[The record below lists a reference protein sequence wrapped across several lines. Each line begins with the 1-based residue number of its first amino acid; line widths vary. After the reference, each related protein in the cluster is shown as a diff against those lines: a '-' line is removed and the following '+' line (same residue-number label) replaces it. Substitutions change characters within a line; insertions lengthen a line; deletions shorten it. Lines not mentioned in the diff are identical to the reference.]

1 MRLENKVI
9 GENLCAQLPE
19 KALGKKGESLK
30 KTWWKEAVVYQ
41 IYTRSFRDTSG
52 DGVGDLN
59 GVTEKLEYL
68 QRLGVDILW
77 LCPMYKSPNV
87 DNGYD
92 VSDYR
97 NIMDEMGTMDD
108 FDNMLEN
115 IHSRGMKLILDLV
128 LNHTSDQHPWFLE
141 SKSSKDNPKRDWYIW
156 RDQPTN
162 WESIFGG
169 PAWTFDPKT
178 NQYYLHLYTKNQV
191 DLNWENPEVRRALY
205 DMIIW
210 WIEKGVDGFRVDAI
224 NHLKKDLSDMPNP
237 EGRNYVPAWEK
248 MTNVEGIQD
257 FLAELRDETFA
268 KYDVVTVG
276 EANSVRAHEIAE
288 WISEEDGKFNMIFSL
303 EAHENWNPD
312 LDADH
317 NVVILKKILDRW
329 QRSAQ
334 GIAWN
339 SLYLENHDRP
349 RTVSTWGD
357 DQKYWRE
364 SATALACMY
373 FFMQGTP
380 FIYQG
385 QEIGM
390 TNVPFDDIKLYRDV
404 ETKNFYRYKRM
415 QDVPH
420 EELMK
425 TIKKISR
432 DNARTPMQ
440 WHSGANA
447 GFTEGEPWINL
458 NPNYKW
464 LNVQAQENDEQSIL
478 SFYKKMIVLRKSR
491 ECLLYGSTQLAET
504 DCPDVYAYI
513 REYENTRILVVSHL
527 DSDGCYWSLKEKGQ
541 LLLANYTNLK
551 EHKLQPYEARVYLL
565 E

>member
-1 MRLENKVI
+1 M
-9 GENLCAQLPE
+9 
-19 KALGKKGESLK
+19 K

-41 IYTRSFRDTSG
+41 IYTRSFKDSGG

-59 GVTEKLEYL
+59 GVTEKLDYL
-68 QRLGVDILW
+68 KKLGIDIIW

-97 NIMDEMGTMDD
+97 DIMDEMGTMED
-108 FDNMLEN
+108 FDRMLEQ

-128 LNHTSDQHPWFLE
+128 LNHTSDQHPWFHE
-141 SKSSKDNPKRDWYIW
+141 SKSSKDNPKRDWYVW
-156 RDQPTN
+156 RDKPTN

-191 DLNWENPEVRRALY
+191 DLNWENPEVRFELY
-205 DMIIW
+205 DMIKW

-224 NHLKKDLSDMPNP
+224 NHLKKDYTDMPNP
-237 EGRNYVPAWEK
+237 EGKNYLPAWEK
-248 MTNVEGIQD
+248 MTNVEGIHE
-257 FLAELRDETFA
+257 FLEEMRDEVFA
-268 KYDVVTVG
+268 KYDIVTVG
-276 EANSVRAHEIAE
+276 EANSIRAYELWE
-288 WISEEDGKFNMIFSL
+288 WISEDEGKFNMIFHL
-303 EAHENWNPD
+303 EAHETWD
-312 LDADH
+312 TDKDADW
-317 NVVILKKILDRW
+317 NVESLKEVLDHW

-349 RTVSTWGD
+349 RTVSTWGND
-357 DQKYWRE
+357 REFWKE
-364 SATALACMY
+364 SATALASMY

-390 TNVPFDDIKLYRDV
+390 TNVPFDDINMYKDV
-404 ETKNFYRYKRM
+404 ETKNFYRYNHM
-415 QDVPH
+415 HGIPH

-425 TIKKISR
+425 SIKKISR

-440 WHSGANA
+440 WNGRDNA
-447 GFTEGEPWINL
+447 GFTEGEPWISL
-458 NPNYKW
+458 NPNYAW
-464 LNVQAQENDEQSIL
+464 LNVEAQEDDEQSIL
-478 SFYKKMIVLRKSR
+478 TFYKKMISLRKSY
-491 ECLLYGSTQLAET
+491 ECLLYGKTELAEV
-504 DCPDVYAYI
+504 DCPDVYAYT
-513 REYENTRILVVSHL
+513 REFEDQRILVVSHL
-527 DSDGCYWSLKEKGQ
+527 DSDGCLWRLRGKGQ
-541 LLLANYTNLK
+541 LLLSNYP
-551 EHKLQPYEARVYLL
+551 KLRNKIMQPFETRVYLL

>member
-1 MRLENKVI
+1 MLSENTIFRRILVRFGLIK
-9 GENLCAQLPE
+9 N
-19 KALGKKGESLK
+19 GKKGESVK

-41 IYTRSFRDTSG
+41 IYTRSFKDNSG

-59 GVTEKLEYL
+59 GVTEKLDYL
-68 QRLGVDILW
+68 QGLGIDILW

-97 NIMDEMGTMDD
+97 EIMAEMGTMQD
-108 FDNMLEN
+108 FDNMLAE

-128 LNHTSDQHPWFLE
+128 LNHTSDQHPWFHE

-156 RDQPTN
+156 RDKPTN

-191 DLNWENPEVRRALY
+191 DLNWENPEVRRELY

-224 NHLKKDLSDMPNP
+224 NHLKKDLTDMPNP
-237 EGRNYVPAWEK
+237 EGKNYVPAWKK

-257 FLAELRDETFA
+257 FLKELRDETFA

-276 EANSVRAHEIAE
+276 EANSIRADELAE
-288 WISEEDGKFNMIFSL
+288 WISEDDGKFNMIFSL
-303 EAHENWNPD
+303 EAHENWNQD
-312 LDADH
+312 LDADQ
-317 NVVILKKILDRW
+317 NVMTIKKILDRW

-357 DQKYWRE
+357 DRNYWRE
-364 SATALACMY
+364 SATALACMF

-390 TNVPFDDIKLYRDV
+390 TNVPFDDIKKYRDV
-404 ETKNFYRYKRM
+404 ETKNFYRYKRI
-415 QDVPH
+415 QGVPH
-420 EELMK
+420 EELIEV
-425 TIKKISR
+425 IKKVSR

-440 WHSGANA
+440 WHDGTNA
-447 GFTEGEPWINL
+447 GFTVGKPWIDL
-458 NPNYKW
+458 NPNYNW
-464 LNVQAQENDEQSIL
+464 LNVEAQTVDDRSIL

-491 ECLLYGSTQLAET
+491 ECLLYGSTKLAET

-527 DSDGCYWSLKEKGQ
+527 DSDGCHWSLREKGQ
-541 LLLANYTNLK
+541 LLLANYTELM
-551 EHKLQPYEARVYLL
+551 ERKLQPYEARVYLL

>member
-1 MRLENKVI
+1 M
-9 GENLCAQLPE
+9 
-19 KALGKKGESLK
+19 K

-41 IYTRSFRDTSG
+41 IYARSFKDTSG
-52 DGVGDLN
+52 DGIGDLN
-59 GVTEKLEYL
+59 GVTEKLDYL
-68 QRLGVDILW
+68 QNMGIDIIW

-97 NIMDEMGTMDD
+97 AIMDEMGTMED
-108 FDNMLEN
+108 FDRMLKE

-128 LNHTSDQHPWFLE
+128 LNHTSDQHPWFHE
-141 SKSSKDNPKRDWYIW
+141 SKSSRDNPKRDWYVW
-156 RDQPTN
+156 RDKPTN

-191 DLNWENPEVRRALY
+191 DLNWENPEVRYELY
-205 DMIIW
+205 DMIKW

-224 NHLKKDLSDMPNP
+224 NHLKKDYTDMPNP
-237 EGRNYVPAWEK
+237 EGKNYVPAWEK
-248 MTNVEGIQD
+248 MTNVEGLQD
-257 FLAELRDETFA
+257 FLEEMRDEVFE
-268 KYDVVTVG
+268 KYDIVTVG
-276 EANSVRAHEIAE
+276 EANSVKAHELSE
-288 WISEEDGKFNMIFSL
+288 WISEDEGKFDMIFHL
-303 EAHENWNPD
+303 EAHETWD
-312 LDADH
+312 TDKDADW
-317 NVVILKKILDRW
+317 NVGSLKEVLDRW
-329 QRSAQ
+329 QRSAH

-357 DQKYWRE
+357 DQEFWQE

-373 FFMQGTP
+373 FLMQGTP

-390 TNVPFDDIKLYRDV
+390 TNVPFDDIKMFRDV
-404 ETKNFYRYKRM
+404 ETKNFYRYNRM
-415 QDVPH
+415 HGVPH
-420 EELMK
+420 EELME

-440 WHSGANA
+440 WNDRKNA
-447 GFTEGEPWINL
+447 GFSEGEPWISL

-464 LNVQAQENDEQSIL
+464 LNVEAQEMDEQSIL
-478 SFYKKMIVLRKSR
+478 SFYKKMIFLRKSYK
-491 ECLLYGSTQLAET
+491 CLLYGETELAEL
-504 DCPDVYAYI
+504 DCPDVYAYT
-513 REYENTRILVVSHL
+513 REFENQRIMVVSHL
-527 DSDGCYWSLKEKGQ
+527 DSDECKWALRAKGQ
-541 LLLANYTNLK
+541 LLLSNYQHF
-551 EHKLQPYEARVYLL
+551 EERKLQPFETRVYLL

>member
-1 MRLENKVI
+1 M
-9 GENLCAQLPE
+9 
-19 KALGKKGESLK
+19 K

-41 IYTRSFRDTSG
+41 IYTRSFKDISG

-59 GVTEKLEYL
+59 GVTEKLDYL
-68 QRLGVDILW
+68 QELGIDIIW

-97 NIMDEMGTMDD
+97 GIMDEMGTMDD
-108 FDNMLEN
+108 FDHMLEQ
-115 IHSRGMKLILDLV
+115 IHARGMKLILDLV

-156 RDQPTN
+156 RDKPTN

-191 DLNWENPEVRRALY
+191 DLNWENPEVRHELY
-205 DMIIW
+205 DMIRW

-224 NHLKKDLSDMPNP
+224 NHLKKDFTDMPNP

-257 FLAELRDETFA
+257 FLEELRDEVFS
-268 KYDVVTVG
+268 KYDIVTVG
-276 EANSVRAHEIAE
+276 EANSVKAHELAE
-288 WISEEDGKFNMIFSL
+288 WISEDEGKFNMIFHL
-303 EAHENWNPD
+303 EAHENWNPE
-312 LDADH
+312 LDADY
-317 NVVILKKILDRW
+317 NVMTLKKVLDRW
-329 QRSAQ
+329 QKSAH

-357 DQKYWRE
+357 DKHYWRE

-390 TNVPFDDIKLYRDV
+390 TNAPFDDIKMYRDV
-404 ETKNFYRYKRM
+404 ETKNLYRYNRLNG
-415 QDVPH
+415 VSH
-420 EELMK
+420 EEIMQM
-425 TIKKISR
+425 IKKNSR
-432 DNARTPMQ
+432 DHARTPMQ
-440 WHSGANA
+440 WHSGKNA
-447 GFTEGEPWINL
+447 GFTAGEPWISL
-458 NPNYKW
+458 NPNYQW
-464 LNVQAQENDEQSIL
+464 LNVEAQEKDEQSIL
-478 SFYKKMIVLRKSR
+478 SFYKKMIALRKGN
-491 ECLLYGSTQLAET
+491 ECLLYGSTELAET

-513 REYENTRILVVSHL
+513 REFKNLRILVVSHL
-527 DSDGCYWSLKEKGQ
+527 DKDGCYWSLREKGK
-541 LLLANYTNLK
+541 LLLSNYTVFK
-551 EHKLQPYEARVYLL
+551 DKKLQPYEARVYLL

>member
-1 MRLENKVI
+1 M
-9 GENLCAQLPE
+9 
-19 KALGKKGESLK
+19 K

-59 GVTEKLEYL
+59 GVTEKLDYL
-68 QRLGVDILW
+68 KGLGIDIIW
-77 LCPMYKSPNV
+77 LNPMYKSPNV

-97 NIMDEMGTMDD
+97 EIMEEMGTMED
-108 FDNMLEN
+108 FDHLLEQ

-128 LNHTSDQHPWFLE
+128 LNHTSDQHPWFQE
-141 SKSSKDNPKRDWYIW
+141 SKSSMDSPKRDWYIW
-156 RDQPTN
+156 RDKPTN

-178 NQYYLHLYTKNQV
+178 KQYYLHLYTKNQV
-191 DLNWENPEVRRALY
+191 DLNWENPEVRRELY

-210 WIEKGVDGFRVDAI
+210 WMEKGVDGFRVDAI
-224 NHLKKDLSDMPNP
+224 NHLKKDLTDMPNP

-248 MTNVEGIQD
+248 MTNVEGLQD

-276 EANSVRAHEIAE
+276 EANSVKAHELAE
-288 WISEEDGKFNMIFSL
+288 WISEDEGKFNMIFSL
-303 EAHENWNPD
+303 EAHDNWNQN
-312 LDADH
+312 LDADR
-317 NVVILKKILDRW
+317 NVITLKEILDRW
-329 QRSAQ
+329 QQGAH

-349 RTVSTWGD
+349 RTVSTWGN
-357 DQKYWRE
+357 DQEYWRE

-404 ETKNFYRYKRM
+404 ETKNFYRYKRL
-415 QDVPH
+415 QEVPH
-420 EELMK
+420 DELME
-425 TIKKISR
+425 TIKRISR

-440 WHSGANA
+440 WHGGENA
-447 GFTEGEPWINL
+447 GFTAGKPWISV

-464 LNVQAQENDEQSIL
+464 LNVAAQEKDDRSIL
-478 SFYKKMIVLRKSR
+478 SFYKKMILLRKSYN
-491 ECLLYGSTQLAET
+491 CLLYGKTELAEV
-504 DCPDVYAYI
+504 DCPDVYAYY
-513 REYENTRILVVSHL
+513 RSFENERILVISHL
-527 DSDGCYWSLKEKGQ
+527 DSDGCRWKMREKGT
-541 LLLANYTNLK
+541 LLLSNYEDLHVERMK
-551 EHKLQPYEARVYLL
+551 PYEARVYLL
-565 E
+565 Q

>member
-1 MRLENKVI
+1 MLSENTIFRRILVRFGLIK
-9 GENLCAQLPE
+9 N
-19 KALGKKGESLK
+19 GKKGESVK

-41 IYTRSFRDTSG
+41 IYTRSFKDNSG

-59 GVTEKLEYL
+59 GVTEKLDYL
-68 QRLGVDILW
+68 QGLGIDILW

-97 NIMDEMGTMDD
+97 EIMAEMGTMQD
-108 FDNMLEN
+108 FDNMLAE

-128 LNHTSDQHPWFLE
+128 LNHTSDQHPWFHE

-156 RDQPTN
+156 RDKPTN

-191 DLNWENPEVRRALY
+191 DLNWENPEVRRELY

-224 NHLKKDLSDMPNP
+224 NHLKKDLTDMPNP
-237 EGRNYVPAWEK
+237 EGKNYVPAWQK

-257 FLAELRDETFA
+257 FLKELRDETFA

-276 EANSVRAHEIAE
+276 EANSIRADELAE
-288 WISEEDGKFNMIFSL
+288 WISEDDGKFNMIFSL
-303 EAHENWNPD
+303 EAHENWNQD
-312 LDADH
+312 LDADQ
-317 NVVILKKILDRW
+317 NVMTIKKILDRW

-357 DQKYWRE
+357 DRNYWRE

-390 TNVPFDDIKLYRDV
+390 TNVPFDDIKKYRDV

-415 QDVPH
+415 QGVPH
-420 EELMK
+420 EELIEV
-425 TIKKISR
+425 IKKVSR

-440 WHSGANA
+440 WHDGTNA
-447 GFTEGEPWINL
+447 GFTVGKPWIDL
-458 NPNYKW
+458 NPNYNW
-464 LNVQAQENDEQSIL
+464 LNVEAQTVDDRSIL

-491 ECLLYGSTQLAET
+491 ECLLYGSTKLAET

-527 DSDGCYWSLKEKGQ
+527 DSDGCHWSLREKGQ
-541 LLLANYTNLK
+541 LLLANYTELM
-551 EHKLQPYEARVYLL
+551 ERKLQPYEARVYLL

>member
-1 MRLENKVI
+1 M
-9 GENLCAQLPE
+9 
-19 KALGKKGESLK
+19 K

-41 IYTRSFRDTSG
+41 IYTRSFKDTSG

-59 GVTEKLEYL
+59 GVTEKLDYL
-68 QRLGVDILW
+68 QSLGIDIIW
-77 LCPMYKSPNV
+77 LNPMYKSPNV

-97 NIMDEMGTMDD
+97 DIMDEMGTMED
-108 FDNMLEN
+108 FDHMLEQ

-156 RDQPTN
+156 RDKPTN

-191 DLNWENPEVRRALY
+191 DLNWENPEVRRELY

-210 WIEKGVDGFRVDAI
+210 WMEKGVDGFRVDAI
-224 NHLKKDLSDMPNP
+224 NHLKKDLTDMPNP

-248 MTNVEGIQD
+248 MTNVDGIQD
-257 FLAELRDETFA
+257 FLAEMRDETFA

-276 EANSVRAHEIAE
+276 EANSVRAHELAE
-288 WISEEDGKFNMIFSL
+288 WISEDEGKFNMIFSL

-312 LDADH
+312 RDPDY
-317 NVVILKKILDRW
+317 NVANLKKILDRW
-329 QRSAQ
+329 QRSAH

-349 RTVSTWGD
+349 RTVSTWGN
-357 DQKYWRE
+357 DQEYWRE

-390 TNVPFDDIKLYRDV
+390 TNAPFDDIQMYRDV
-404 ETKNFYRYKRM
+404 ETMNLYRYNRRNG
-415 QDVPH
+415 VPH
-420 EELMK
+420 EEIMK
-425 TIKKISR
+425 LIKKNSR
-432 DNARTPMQ
+432 DHARTPMQ
-440 WHSGANA
+440 WNDGENA
-447 GFTEGEPWINL
+447 GFTAGEPWISL

-464 LNVQAQENDEQSIL
+464 LNVAAQEKDSRSIL
-478 SFYKKMIVLRKSR
+478 SFYKKMILLRKSYKS
-491 ECLLYGSTQLAET
+491 LLYGKTELADV
-504 DCPDVYAYI
+504 DCPDVYAYYCI
-513 REYENTRILVVSHL
+513 FEDQRILVISHL
-527 DSDGCYWSLKEKGQ
+527 DSDGCRWKLKEKGT
-541 LLLANYTNLK
+541 LLHSNYEILH
-551 EHKLQPYEARVYLL
+551 EERMQPYEARVYLL

>member
-1 MRLENKVI
+1 M
-9 GENLCAQLPE
+9 
-19 KALGKKGESLK
+19 K

-41 IYTRSFRDTSG
+41 IYTRSFKDTSG

-59 GVTEKLEYL
+59 GVTEKLDYL
-68 QRLGVDILW
+68 QSLGVDILW

-97 NIMDEMGTMDD
+97 DIMDEMGTMDD
-108 FDNMLEN
+108 FDNMLKN

-156 RDQPTN
+156 RDRPTN

-178 NQYYLHLYTKNQV
+178 YQFYLHLYTKNQV

-257 FLAELRDETFA
+257 FLEELRDETFA

-276 EANSVRAHEIAE
+276 EANSVKAHEIEE
-288 WISEEDGKFNMIFSL
+288 WISEDNGKFNMIFSL
-303 EAHENWNPD
+303 EAHENWDANLDPD
-312 LDADH
+312 Y
-317 NVVILKKILDRW
+317 NVVRLKEILDRW

-357 DQKYWRE
+357 DKRYWKE

-390 TNVPFDDIKLYRDV
+390 TNAPFDDIKMYRDV
-404 ETKNFYRYKRM
+404 ETKNFYRYKRK
-415 QDVPH
+415 QEVPH
-420 EELMK
+420 EELMA
-425 TIKKISR
+425 TIKKVSR
-432 DNARTPMQ
+432 DHARTPMQ
-440 WHSGANA
+440 WHSGKNA
-447 GFTEGEPWINL
+447 GFTEGEPWISL
-458 NPNYKW
+458 NPNYRW
-464 LNVQAQENDEQSIL
+464 LNVEAQEKDGFSIL
-478 SFYKKMIVLRKSR
+478 SFYKKMIQLRQSY
-491 ECLLYGSTQLAET
+491 ECLLYGSTKLAET

-527 DSDGCYWSLKEKGQ
+527 DSDGCHWSLKEKGQ
-541 LLLANYTNLK
+541 LLLANYSHLE